1 MPAKAKVQA
10 QPKARAGAI
19 PSGESS
25 KANYNWKVLQ
35 SGASEEKV
43 LEKYKWLV
51 QYGEEWLQTSR
62 EHDAAYA
69 KHVQRLEQ
77 AQEKYP
83 FLKEQAAPLAGAQ
96 RSKRS
101 LDQSKRHEER
111 KTKKRKTD
119 QELAKLLDEMVL
131 AMATGP
137 VDTVLTFE
145 ECFAMVGMA
154 SQKMLQF
161 WKKRATMQQF

>member
-1 MPAKAKVQA
+1 MPPKAKSAAGAQAAGAAKAQA
-10 QPKARAGAI
+10 KARARVGAI

-51 QYGEEWLQTSR
+51 PYGEEWLQTSR

-77 AQEKYP
+77 AQESIL
-83 FLKEQAAPLAGAQ
+83 F
-96 RSKRS
+96 
-101 LDQSKRHEER
+101 
-111 KTKKRKTD
+111 
-119 QELAKLLDEMVL
+119 
-131 AMATGP
+131 
-137 VDTVLTFE
+137 
-145 ECFAMVGMA
+145 
-154 SQKMLQF
+154 
-161 WKKRATMQQF
+161 